1 MKVNG
6 QQEFLE
12 EAISLAELLAAKGYV
27 SSKVAVELNG
37 RIVSRTEYAS
47 TILQD
52 EDVLE
57 IVCFV
62 GGG

>member
-12 EAISLAELLAAKGYV
+12 EAISLAELLAAKGYA

-37 RIVSRTEYAS
+37 RIVSRNEYAS

>member
-12 EAISLAELLAAKGYV
+12 EAISLAELLVAKGYA

-37 RIVSRTEYAS
+37 RIVSRTEYIS

-52 EDVLE
+52 ADVLE

>member
-6 QQEFLE
+6 KHLKIETSTLTEFLC
-12 EAISLAELLAAKGYV
+12 SHGYDE
-27 SSKVAVELNG
+27 KRIAVELNG
-37 RIVSRTEYAS
+37 KIVPRKEYVS
-47 TILQD
+47 EVIRD

-57 IVCFV
+57 IMGFV

>member
-6 QQEFLE
+6 EQEFLE
-12 EAISLAELLAAKGYV
+12 EAISLAELLVAKGYA

>member
-37 RIVSRTEYAS
+37 RIVSRMEYAS

>member
-12 EAISLAELLAAKGYV
+12 EAISLAELLVAKGYA

-37 RIVSRTEYAS
+37 RIVLRTEYAS

>member
-12 EAISLAELLAAKGYV
+12 EAISLAELLATKGYA

>member
-1 MKVNG
+1 MKVNS

-12 EAISLAELLAAKGYV
+12 EAISLAELLVAKGYA

>member
-12 EAISLAELLAAKGYV
+12 EAISLAELLAAKGYA

-37 RIVSRTEYAS
+37 RIILRTEYAS

-52 EDVLE
+52 ADVLE

>member
-12 EAISLAELLAAKGYV
+12 EAISLAELLAAKGYAF
-27 SSKVAVELNG
+27 SKVAVELNG

-47 TILQD
+47 TILQAT
-52 EDVLE
+52 DVLE
-57 IVCFV
+57 VVCFV